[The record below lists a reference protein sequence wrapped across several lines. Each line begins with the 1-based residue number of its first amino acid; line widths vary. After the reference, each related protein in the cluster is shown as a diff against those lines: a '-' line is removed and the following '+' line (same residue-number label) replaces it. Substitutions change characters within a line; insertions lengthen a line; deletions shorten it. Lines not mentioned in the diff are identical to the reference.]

1 MVPTKEQIIESLT
14 GRFPKE
20 YYECLNK
27 SSVAIAGLGGL
38 GSHIAVMLARC
49 GVGKLLLVD
58 YDVVDVS
65 NLNRQEYDIRHIG
78 IKKTEA
84 LTQRLYEIN
93 PYVEIATQNIRIT
106 KDNAANV
113 FSGYEYICEAFDQA
127 EEKAML
133 INTLLSECPDAVI
146 VSGNGMAGL
155 SDANLIKTRK
165 AAKRLYICGDE
176 TADISFGTGLT
187 ASRVSICA
195 GHQAHQIIRL
205 ILGREGNI

>member
-1 MVPTKEQIIESLT
+1 M
-14 GRFPKE
+14 
-20 YYECLNK
+20 
-27 SSVAIAGLGGL
+27 
-38 GSHIAVMLARC
+38 
-49 GVGKLLLVD
+49 
-58 YDVVDVS
+58 
-65 NLNRQEYDIRHIG
+65 
-78 IKKTEA
+78 
-84 LTQRLYEIN
+84 
-93 PYVEIATQNIRIT
+93 EIAAQNIRIT
-106 KDNAANV
+106 KDNVAHV

-133 INTLLSECPDAVI
+133 INTLLTECPDAVI